1 MPKKGKQF
9 VEFTDEE
16 RTEIV
21 GKYLS
26 DKYEY
31 HSLANEYRISLKT
44 VESIVRIYR
53 ENNTPTSSH
62 NERES
67 NIYKFV

>member
-21 GKYLS
+21 EKYLS

-31 HSLANEYRISLKT
+31 HS
-44 VESIVRIYR
+44 
-53 ENNTPTSSH
+53 
-62 NERES
+62 
-67 NIYKFV
+67 